1 MHGAGGDAEVSR
13 VVSGGA
19 ADAAEKRL
27 VVLHER
33 LLRVVRRAR
42 VADVRRARQLLLAET
57 GLKSHSILLR
67 VPLLSFDMNLSIF
80 KRENRLSRQAR
91 QQETRNLLC
100 TKLLATYSIRN
111 FSLSHKYHP

>member
-1 MHGAGGDAEVSR
+1 MIIYIYSRGELNRINETKARFAYLGTYDLRGGDLHCSRGDAEVSR
-13 VVSGGA
+13 VVCGGA

-57 GLKSHSILLR
+57 GLNNHSILLR
-67 VPLLSFDMNLSIF
+67 VPLL
-80 KRENRLSRQAR
+80 R
-91 QQETRNLLC
+91 
-100 TKLLATYSIRN
+100 
-111 FSLSHKYHP
+111 